1 VSRAADE
8 QPNPTAVKAM
18 AAIAGC
24 VSLGI
29 LVQAVT
35 GGVLSRNSSHK
46 GLINAHSGVAYLVA
60 VLALAAVVVA
70 FMMWRGKAGGQV
82 VIAETVALLVGV
94 IIQIGIGQQ
103 IGDVNQAG
111 KHPGMLALHVPLA
124 LIVFGLSLHL
134 STFVSHIRRGRP

>member
-1 VSRAADE
+1 MSSIAVD

-24 VSLGI
+24 VSLGM

-46 GLINAHSGVAYLVA
+46 GLINAHSGIAYLVG
-60 VLALAAVVVA
+60 VLAGAAVVVA

-82 VIAETVALLVGV
+82 VVAEAIAILVGA

-111 KHPGMLALHVPLA
+111 KHPGLLALHVPLA
-124 LIVFGLSLHL
+124 LVVFGLSLHL
-134 STFVSHIRRGRP
+134 STFVSNVRRSRV